1 MTTKEKGDSPVIY
14 DESVE
19 RWGFDF
25 AKILAD
31 PDGRKEMETN
41 PNPRDYAIGP
51 ALAATL
57 RYTDAQI
64 DNHGKMLM
72 NAFKNC
78 SLEEVINLSCKTIVS
93 SIRVVN
99 RYMNAQHVMDC
110 KVKEAEL
117 RMQECKE
124 ELDKHRISVIDLQK
138 KIIALQDHH
147 LESASD
153 SVVKMK
159 AYSTVL
165 SQNCSVITPKAVK
178 IAAIPQ
184 ASASS
189 KAVVESDRDKNL
201 VVFGLPESTDR
212 VDSIAVKEL
221 FEELN
226 VIKPVTKSMKR
237 IGQKPDSSSKPR
249 PLIISL
255 ENRESLLALLRK
267 AKLLKQSKNF
277 SSVFFSPDL
286 TPVQQKERKNLVA
299 TVKRLR
305 AEDPNGKYYIQNG
318 IIKMGY

>member
-78 SLEEVINLSCKTIVS
+78 SLEEVINLSCRTIVS

-147 LESASD
+147 LESASN
-153 SVVKMK
+153 SVTKMK

-165 SQNCSVITPKAVK
+165 SQNCSVITPKVVKNAAAPRSSAPSDAV
-178 IAAIPQ
+178 P
-184 ASASS
+184 
-189 KAVVESDRDKNL
+189 ESDRDKNL
-201 VVFGLPESTDR
+201 VVFGLPEATNR
-212 VDSIAVKEL
+212 VDSNAVKEL

-226 VIKPVTKSMKR
+226 VKPVTKSMKR
-237 IGQKPDSSSKPR
+237 VGQKPDSGSKPR

-286 TPVQQKERKNLVA
+286 TPVQQKERKSLVE

-305 AEDPNGKYYIQNG
+305 VEDPTGRYYIQNG
-318 IIKMGY
+318 IIKVGY